1 MTNIYDIF
9 KNGFIKN
16 KLNKYLF
23 NDNKIY
29 VYGKRVVIQTPSI
42 ELQKGQYKIEI
53 ETSINNYEIYKIS
66 NGQIIKLNENKINV
80 LEDEKINIEMRCINN
95 RNMMYI
101 QNFKIISIRSTKIV
115 ISKGS
120 GGLGDN
126 MNVMIRAKY
135 YAKMIGA
142 EYYADWRNTL
152 YDNNKVRYSTDL
164 YNSDTNV
171 YNRYF
176 EDRYDLDEMYD
187 KICKIED
194 VNYYP
199 LIWNTENL
207 YMTEMIILDKYSKI
221 DSNEEFIK
229 NIRKQLHDKIYTI
242 KDIKQYNKDVVVFNG
257 PNLND
262 LSTEM
267 EEKMYREIKFN
278 NDLIMRGEKFIED
291 FITTK
296 NYIGVHYRHGNGEFN
311 KITMYDKYFMEID
324 KIKKEDNINI
334 FLSTDS
340 LEVENIFMAKYE
352 NVYVYPKFMPTINS
366 GPIHKHI
373 ENKDR
378 ATEGENAVI
387 DMYILSRGKYLIYNY
402 SSFNWYAKY
411 NGQFNKMIEIK

>member
-221 DSNEEFIK
+221 DSNEEFLK

-324 KIKKEDNINI
+324 KIKKEDNIDI

-387 DMYILSRGKYLIYNY
+387 DMYILSCGKYLIYNY